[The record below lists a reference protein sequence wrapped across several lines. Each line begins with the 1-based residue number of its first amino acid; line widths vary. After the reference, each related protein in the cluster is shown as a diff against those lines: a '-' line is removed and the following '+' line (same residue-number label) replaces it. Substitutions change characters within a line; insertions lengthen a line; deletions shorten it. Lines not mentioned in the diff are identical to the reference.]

1 MKKLTHCWI
10 VPAVCV
16 AALAG
21 AAQADTSVRVLTQ
34 ILPTA
39 KQYPNEAAAIEAL
52 KTSDLGLSVTY
63 NTYEGLGL
71 STADGLRLVSD
82 NAFNIV
88 SVQIGTAARD
98 DAFFEGIDLIGVSPD
113 MASLKTAVDA
123 YREVFDARLQDRFGA
138 KVLALWPFGPQ
149 VFYCNAD
156 ITTVSDLAGLKIR
169 SFTPS
174 MSALLESFG
183 ATPVTLNF
191 GEVYPALQR
200 GVADCGVTSPTSGNS
215 GAWPE
220 VTTHQLPLSVSGSV
234 QGIFA
239 NLAWW
244 DSLSDA
250 ERATISA
257 AYGELETAQWALAST
272 INDDA
277 VACNTGDDS
286 CSEGTKFD
294 MTLVD
299 VSDADRAA
307 VSAAATAVVLPD
319 WVARCEATYEG
330 CTAVWNETVGA
341 ARGMTAVAAN

>member
-1 MKKLTHCWI
+1 MHASFKICL
-10 VPAVCV
+10 A
-16 AALAG
+16 AALGAVTFAG
-21 AAQADTSVRVLTQ
+21 TAQAQTSVRVLTQ

-39 KQYPNEAAAIEAL
+39 KQYPNEEAAIETL
-52 KTSDLGLSVTY
+52 RTSDLGFRVAY
-63 NTYEGLGL
+63 NNYEGLGL

-82 NAFNIV
+82 NAFDIV

-113 MASLKTAVDA
+113 MESLKTAVDA
-123 YREVFDARLQDRFGA
+123 YRDVFDTRLQDRFGA

-149 VFYCNAD
+149 VFFCNAD
-156 ITTVSDLAGLKIR
+156 VSGVADLKGLKIR

-239 NLAWW
+239 NLNWW
-244 DSLSDA
+244 NALTEDEQA
-250 ERATISA
+250 AVSA
-257 AYGELETAQWALAST
+257 AYSELEAAQWALATT

-286 CSEGTKFD
+286 CAEGVKFD
-294 MTLVD
+294 MALVEVTD
-299 VSDADRAA
+299 GDRAL
-307 VSAAATAVVLPD
+307 VSEAATAVVLPD
-319 WVARCEATYEG
+319 WVSRCEATYDG
-330 CTAVWNETVGA
+330 CTAVWNETVGV
-341 ARGMTAVAAN
+341 ARGFTAVAPN

>member
-1 MKKLTHCWI
+1 MKKQQVI
-10 VPAVCV
+10 
-16 AALAG
+16 LAG
-21 AAQADTSVRVLTQ
+21 LAVSLMATSVMAETPVRVLTQ

-39 KQYPNEAAAIEAL
+39 MQYPNEAAAIEKL
-52 KTSDLGLSVTY
+52 NDSEFTVQY
-63 NTYEGLGL
+63 NNYEGLGL

-98 DAFFEGIDLIGVSPD
+98 DAFFEGLDLIGVSPD
-113 MASLKTAVDA
+113 MESLKTAVDS
-123 YREVFDARLQDRFGA
+123 YRDVFDTRLRERFGA
-138 KVLALWPFGPQ
+138 TVLALWPFGPQ

-156 ITTVSDLAGLKIR
+156 ISSVSDLKGLKIR

-174 MSALLESFG
+174 MSALLDSFG

-239 NLAWW
+239 NLGWW
-244 DSLSDA
+244 ESLTEE
-250 ERATISA
+250 ERTAISE
-257 AYGELETAQWALAST
+257 AYSGLEEAQWELAST
-272 INDDA
+272 VNNDA
-277 VACNTGDDS
+277 ISCNTGAEN
-286 CSEGTKFD
+286 CTQHKPFD
-294 MTLVD
+294 MTLVE
-299 VSDADRAA
+299 VSDDDRAA
-307 VSAAATAVVLPD
+307 VSSAAAAVVIPD
-319 WVARCEATYEG
+319 WINRCEASYPG
-330 CTAVWNETVGA
+330 CTQVWNETVGA
-341 ARGMTAVAAN
+341 ARGFTAEAPM

>member
-1 MKKLTHCWI
+1 MKTLTIAAACC
-10 VPAVCV
+10 VV
-16 AALAG
+16 AASTAV
-21 AAQADTSVRVLTQ
+21 ADTPARVLTQ

-39 KQYPNEAAAIEAL
+39 KQYPNEAAAIATLTEN
-52 KTSDLGLSVTY
+52 GFNVQY
-63 NTYEGLGL
+63 NSYEGLGL

-82 NAFNIV
+82 NAFNIT

-98 DAFFEGIDLIGVSPD
+98 DAFFEGLDLIGVSPD
-113 MASLKTAVDA
+113 MESLQTAVDA
-123 YREVFDARLQDRFGA
+123 YRDVFDARLRERFGA
-138 KVLALWPFGPQ
+138 TVLALWPFGPQ
-149 VFYCNAD
+149 VFYCNAE
-156 ITTVSDLAGLKIR
+156 IGTVKDLAGLKIR

-239 NLAWW
+239 NLGWW
-244 DSLSDA
+244 ESLTEQERTTISDA
-250 ERATISA
+250 YAK
-257 AYGELETAQWALAST
+257 LEDQQWTLARE

-277 VACNTGDDS
+277 VACNTGQES
-286 CSEGTKFD
+286 CAEGAPFD
-294 MTLVD
+294 MTLVEI
-299 VSDADRAA
+299 SDEDRAA
-307 VSAAATAVVLPD
+307 VRDAAVAVVLPD
-319 WVARCEATYEG
+319 WIKRCEATYPG
-330 CTAVWNETVGA
+330 CMGVWNGTVGA
-341 ARGMTAVAAN
+341 ARGFTASAP

>member
-1 MKKLTHCWI
+1 MPTSTTFRI
-10 VPAVCV
+10 VAALGVV
-16 AALAG
+16 ALAG
-21 AAQADTSVRVLTQ
+21 AAQAQTSVRVLTQ

-39 KQYPNEAAAIEAL
+39 KQYPNEEAAIETL
-52 KTSDLGLSVTY
+52 KASDLGFTVAY
-63 NTYEGLGL
+63 NNYEGLGL

-82 NAFNIV
+82 NAFDIV

-113 MASLKTAVDA
+113 MESLKTAVDA
-123 YREVFDARLQDRFGA
+123 YRDVFDARLQERFGA

-149 VFYCNAD
+149 VFYCNAE
-156 ITTVSDLAGLKIR
+156 IASVADLEGLKIR

-239 NLAWW
+239 NLNWW
-244 DSLSDA
+244 NGLTDD
-250 ERATISA
+250 ERAAISA
-257 AYGELETAQWALAST
+257 AYGDLEAAQWELATT

-277 VACNTGDDS
+277 VACNTGADS

-294 MTLVD
+294 MTLVEVTD
-299 VSDADRAA
+299 GDRMLVSE
-307 VSAAATAVVLPD
+307 AATAVVLPD
-319 WVARCEATYEG
+319 WVNRCEATYEG

-341 ARGMTAVAAN
+341 ARGFTAVAPD

>member
-1 MKKLTHCWI
+1 MKKLTRSM
-10 VPAVCV
+10 VAPAACI

-39 KQYPNEAAAIEAL
+39 KQYPNEAATIEAL
-52 KTSDLGLSVTY
+52 KASELGFTVTY
-63 NTYEGLGL
+63 NNYEGLGL

-244 DSLSDA
+244 DGLSDD

-257 AYGELETAQWALAST
+257 AYSDLESAQWALAST

-294 MTLVD
+294 MTLVE

-307 VSAAATAVVLPD
+307 VSAAATEVVLPD

-341 ARGMTAVAAN
+341 ARGMTAGATN

>member
-1 MKKLTHCWI
+1 MRTLTQLWAAT
-10 VPAVCV
+10 AVC
-16 AALAG
+16 ATAIAG
-21 AAQADTSVRVLTQ
+21 AVQADTSVRVLTQ

-39 KQYPNEAAAIEAL
+39 KQYPNEAAAIDEL
-52 KTSDLGLSVTY
+52 KASDLGFAVSY
-63 NTYEGLGL
+63 NNYEGLGL

-113 MASLKTAVDA
+113 MASLQTAVDA
-123 YREVFDARLQDRFGA
+123 YRDVFDERLQDRFGA

-156 ITTVSDLAGLKIR
+156 IDTVADLSGLKIR

-174 MSALLESFG
+174 MSALLEAFG

-220 VTTHQLPLSVSGSV
+220 VTSHQLPLSVSGSV

-239 NLAWW
+239 NLGWW
-244 DSLSDA
+244 ESLSDD
-250 ERATISA
+250 ERAAISA
-257 AYGELETAQWALAST
+257 AYSELEAAQWALAST
-272 INDDA
+272 INNDA
-277 VACNTGDDS
+277 VACNTGADS
-286 CSEGTKFD
+286 CSEGTKYE

-299 VSDADRAA
+299 VSDADRIA
-307 VSAAATAVVLPD
+307 VNEAATAVVLPD
-319 WVARCEATYEG
+319 WVARCEATYDG

-341 ARGMTAVAAN
+341 ARGMTAVAPD

>member
-1 MKKLTHCWI
+1 MTIYMKPLI
-10 VPAVCV
+10 I
-16 AALAG
+16 AAACCATLST

-39 KQYPNEAAAIEAL
+39 KQYPNEAAAIETL
-52 KTSDLGLSVTY
+52 NGGGFKVQY
-63 NTYEGLGL
+63 NNYEGLGL
-71 STADGLRLVSD
+71 STADGLRFVSD
-82 NAFNIV
+82 NTFNIV

-98 DAFFEGIDLIGVSPD
+98 DAFFEGLDLIGVSPD
-113 MASLKTAVDA
+113 MESLEAAVDA

-138 KVLALWPFGPQ
+138 AVLALWPFGPQ
-149 VFYCNAD
+149 VFYCNAE
-156 ITTVSDLAGLKIR
+156 ISSVADLEGLKIR

-244 DSLSDA
+244 KSLTDE
-250 ERATISA
+250 ERTTISA
-257 AYGELETAQWALAST
+257 AYATLEKEQWALASS
-272 INDDA
+272 INNDA
-277 VACNTGDDS
+277 IACNTGQES
-286 CSEGTKFD
+286 CSEGTPYS
-294 MTLVD
+294 MTLVEISED
-299 VSDADRAA
+299 DRAA
-307 VSAAATAVVLPD
+307 VSEAAAAVVLPD
-319 WVARCEATYEG
+319 WINRCEATYPG
-330 CTAVWNETVGA
+330 CMDVWNQTVGA
-341 ARGMTAVAAN
+341 ARGFTAVAPN

>member
-1 MKKLTHCWI
+1 MKLSTKTVIIASVSTALFSGI
-10 VPAVCV
+10 V
-16 AALAG
+16 L
-21 AAQADTSVRVLTQ
+21 ADTSVRVLTQ

-39 KQYPNEAAAIEAL
+39 KQYPNEAGAISTL
-52 KTSDLGLSVTY
+52 KSSTQAFNVSY
-63 NTYEGLGL
+63 NNYEGLGL

-82 NAFNIV
+82 NAFDIV

-98 DAFFEGIDLIGVSPD
+98 DAFFEGLDLIGISPD
-113 MASLKTAVDA
+113 MSSLKVAVDS
-123 YREVFDARLQDRFGA
+123 YREVFDARLQAKFGA

-156 ITTVSDLAGLKIR
+156 INSVSDLKGLKVR

-239 NLAWW
+239 NLDWW
-244 DSLSDA
+244 NGLTED
-250 ERATISA
+250 ERSVITAT
-257 AYGELETAQWALAST
+257 YKKLEDEQWKLAKT

-277 VACNTGDDS
+277 IVCNTGGSS
-286 CSEGTKFD
+286 CSESTPYK
-294 MTLVD
+294 MTLVE
-299 VSDADRAA
+299 VSDKDRELVSKAA
-307 VSAAATAVVLPD
+307 SEVVLSD
-319 WVARCEATYEG
+319 WVNRCEASYKG
-330 CTAVWNETVGA
+330 CTDIWNETVGA
-341 ARGMTAVAAN
+341 ARGFTAQPAK